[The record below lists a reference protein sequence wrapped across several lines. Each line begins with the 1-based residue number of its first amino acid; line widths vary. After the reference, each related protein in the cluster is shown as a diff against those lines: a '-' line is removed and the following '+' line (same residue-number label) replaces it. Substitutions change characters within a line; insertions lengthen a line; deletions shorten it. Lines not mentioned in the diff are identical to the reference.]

1 MLLIDKYAYTNRLK
15 DFNPMAKFIFA
26 IGALIIA
33 LLMNNI
39 YINLGIFMI
48 MIFLTTVV
56 AKIPLNK
63 YFRIMTIP
71 FIFLIFGII
80 TILFSISSVDV
91 FVLKI
96 KVFNRYLGVTYES
109 LRNSLNLIMR
119 VLASISSTFFLALTT
134 PLNSIIGVLK
144 RLKIS
149 NTLIELLVLVY
160 RAIFIFL
167 EESQDIIRAQEMKF
181 GYSNIKNSHRS
192 ITLLIKSLIIRVL
205 IRYKDMVISLD
216 SKLYDGEF
224 KIGD

>member
-1 MLLIDKYAYTNRLK
+1 
-15 DFNPMAKFIFA
+15 MAKFIFA

-33 LLMNNI
+33 HLINNV
-39 YINLGIFMI
+39 YINLGIFI
-48 MIFLTTVV
+48 VMIFLTTAV
-56 AKIPLNK
+56 AEIPLNK
-63 YFRIMTIP
+63 YFKIIIIP
-71 FIFLIFGII
+71 FIFLVFSII
-80 TILFSISSVDV
+80 TILISISSVDV
-91 FVLKI
+91 FVLRI
-96 KVFNRYLGVTYES
+96 KVFNKYLGVTYES
-109 LRNSLNLIMR
+109 LRDSLKLIMR
-119 VLASISSTFFLALTT
+119 VLASISSTLFLALTT

-181 GYSNIKNSHRS
+181 GYSSIKNSYKCIS
-192 ITLLIKSLIIRVL
+192 LLMKSLIIRVL